1 MAMKRISKRFSHAV
15 YVGGDPKN
23 VDLIFGKVYRVLTPL
38 KLDPERD
45 LRIVDESGEDY
56 LYPADWFAAI
66 EVPLKV
72 RRALAAAG

>member
-1 MAMKRISKRFSHAV
+1 MKRISKRLSHAI
-15 YVGGDPKN
+15 YAGGDPNN

-45 LRIVDESGEDY
+45 LRVVDESGEDY
-56 LYPADWFAAI
+56 LYPADWFGPI

-72 RRALAAAG
+72 RRALAAAN